1 MSRRVELR
9 DHRRELYQFQIRLA
23 VTGVFV
29 AAVFLMLLVRLFY
42 LQVIQHDYY
51 QLLAEQ
57 NRVNIVP
64 VVPHRGVIID
74 RNGVTLAT
82 NYAAYTLEI
91 TPSEV
96 DDLDA
101 VIDELSTLVNI
112 TPKDRRR
119 FRKLLAPE
127 ANATGCTA

>member
-1 MSRRVELR
+1 MSRTVELR

-29 AAVFLMLLVRLFY
+29 AAVFLMLLARLFY

-64 VVPHRGVIID
+64 V
-74 RNGVTLAT
+74 A
-82 NYAAYTLEI
+82 
-91 TPSEV
+91 
-96 DDLDA
+96 
-101 VIDELSTLVNI
+101 
-112 TPKDRRR
+112 R
-119 FRKLLAPE
+119 FRSFSGRAPFH
-127 ANATGCTA
+127 ASHARFRAWI